1 MEFADLY
8 YGGYHGKEHDA
19 AGNSSRIHGGAA
31 VFVSGK
37 DVAALQW
44 DPEIIN
50 RKTQSTKAQSVQRE
64 HQHSSTRGPKR
75 HTTVGAPTRPMSP
88 STGSEKM
95 PLELDA
101 QSTQTP
107 HYVSSILKSSSK
119 SMHIRAQ
126 MHEEGQAP
134 STHVRS
140 ANVERPRHERVDRA
154 LSPSHKSLNKDEQLN
169 QLRTSAPQRM

>member
-19 AGNSSRIHGGAA
+19 TGNSGRIHGGAA

-44 DPEIIN
+44 NPEIIK
-50 RKTQSTKAQSVQRE
+50 RKTQSTKAESVKRE

-75 HTTVGAPTRPMSP
+75 HTT
-88 STGSEKM
+88 
-95 PLELDA
+95 
-101 QSTQTP
+101 
-107 HYVSSILKSSSK
+107 
-119 SMHIRAQ
+119 

-140 ANVERPRHERVDRA
+140 ANVERPRHECVDRA